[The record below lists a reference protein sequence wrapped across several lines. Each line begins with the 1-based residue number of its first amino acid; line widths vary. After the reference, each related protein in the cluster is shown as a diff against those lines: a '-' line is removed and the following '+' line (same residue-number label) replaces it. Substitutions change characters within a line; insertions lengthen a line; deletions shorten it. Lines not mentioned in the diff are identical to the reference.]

1 MPYTVYLK
9 RSAEKEL
16 AGLPREVHQRII
28 KRLLS
33 LKGNPRPPGAKKLW
47 GGDRYRIR
55 VGHYRVLYTIDDDLQ
70 KIEVSAVGHR
80 REVYRQD

>member
-1 MPYTVYLK
+1 MSYAVYLK

-16 AGLPREVHQRII
+16 AGLPREVHQKII
-28 KRLLS
+28 KRLLT
-33 LKGNPRPPGAKKLW
+33 LKDNPRPAGARKLW
-47 GGDRYRIR
+47 EGERYRLR
-55 VGHYRVLYTIDDDLQ
+55 VGDYRVLYTIDDALQ